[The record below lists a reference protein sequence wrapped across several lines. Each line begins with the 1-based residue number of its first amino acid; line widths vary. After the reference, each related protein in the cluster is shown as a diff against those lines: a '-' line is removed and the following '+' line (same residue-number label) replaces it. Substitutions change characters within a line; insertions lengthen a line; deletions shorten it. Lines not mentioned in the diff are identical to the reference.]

1 MTVTIYSQASCSS
14 SRKAVKW
21 LEENNIDYKEKRI
34 TSYPLTLAEFKKIL
48 SMTED
53 GTDEIIATNSKDFKS
68 LNNKIDQLSI
78 QGLYAIIQANPRLLR
93 SPILIDE
100 KRIQV
105 GYNEMDIRRFIP
117 RKVRAYELN
126 VMTQLAQEF

>member
-14 SRKAVKW
+14 SRKALKW
-21 LEENNIDYKEKRI
+21 LKENGITYNEKRI
-34 TSYPLTLAEFKKIL
+34 TSHPLTLAEFKEIL

-53 GTDEIIATNSKDFKS
+53 GTDEIIATNSNDFKS
-68 LNNKIDQLSI
+68 LDMDIEQLSI
-78 QGLYAIIQANPRLLR
+78 QELYDLIQKYPRMLR
-93 SPILIDE
+93 SPILLDE

-117 RKVRAYELN
+117 RKVRAFELN
-126 VMTQLAQEF
+126 ALQKLAVEQ